1 MERASILSAAVR
13 TFSRRTMR
21 NKPHRED
28 VPQRRSRTPPGPV
41 PTLGELQHGTPWVW
55 AYCQGLDRIG
65 RPCMHRTPLAL
76 APFVI
81 RWGAEASSDVMRER
95 LRCAVCGH
103 RGTVLQHP
111 SWMDAQIGEQPF
123 PANWVGI
130 VNIRQIEA

>member
-41 PTLGELQHGTPWVW
+41 TTLGELQHGTPWVW
-55 AYCQGLDRIG
+55 AYCEGPDAIG
-65 RPCMHRTPLAL
+65 RRSPLAL

-81 RWGAEASSDVMRER
+81 RWGADASSDVMRER

-103 RGTVLQHP
+103 RGARLEHP
-111 SWMDAQIGEQPF
+111 SWMGTGIGEK
-123 PANWVGI
+123 
-130 VNIRQIEA
+130 